1 MEEYA
6 KGRLAIER
14 YAPAASGALARLEAA
29 IWSAADELGIRS
41 LVDSIVTLVAG
52 QHGLH
57 ALGAP
62 APGVA
67 AAGSDGSSLAPGGSS
82 AGEVKEI
89 GRAFA
94 ERMSFNVA
102 SLDDKL
108 RQDFLAT
115 YGPSAF
121 PIAQI
126 IYVADFLP
134 RILHA
139 LEELDAGTYAE
150 ESAELECD
158 SPGAATESTAVEALG
173 AAFDEW
179 IRVVPRLEGL
189 DPVLTELVRLR
200 GAGHHECRVCQSIRY
215 LPALEAGAADSLMD
229 SVITQAS
236 AAQTPAQAA
245 ALAFADEL
253 LATPGRLSHDVLRAV
268 KDNFLAAAQVELVL
282 DIARNATNKLA
293 VAFAADA
300 PRVETG
306 FEICAADEN
315 GELRY
320 GLPDP
325 RSRPGS

>member
-1 MEEYA
+1 MRNYA
-6 KGRLAIER
+6 NGRRSLER
-14 YAPAASGALARLEAA
+14 YAPEAARALARLAA
-29 IWSAADELGIRS
+29 ASWMAARELEIAG
-41 LVDSIVTLVAG
+41 LVDSIVGRVAE
-52 QHGLH
+52 QQGLQ
-57 ALGAP
+57 AP
-62 APGVA
+62 MAPGPVTMGGGA
-67 AAGSDGSSLAPGGSS
+67 DNSSLPGENLSRDD
-82 AGEVKEI
+82 ANEI
-89 GRAFA
+89 GLAFA
-94 ERMSFNVA
+94 EQMSFDVA
-102 SLDDKL
+102 SLDDEL
-108 RQDFLAT
+108 RQHFLAT
-115 YGPSAF
+115 FGASAF

-139 LEELDAGTYAE
+139 LEELDAETQTGDD
-150 ESAELECD
+150 AELKFA

-253 LATPGRLSHDVLRAV
+253 LATPGRLSPDALRAV
-268 KDNFLAAAQVELVL
+268 KENFSAAQRVELVL

-325 RSRPGS
+325 RSRPGA